1 MKLKRILLT
10 ADRRGNEIILYKKFI
25 GKKLFLK
32 EPTEYDKEKG
42 TKPTV
47 FIKKVKLL
55 DLITKTY
62 IEEEVFL
69 KVVSVHKRIV
79 EVEVA

>member
-10 ADRRGNEIILYKKFI
+10 ADKRGDEIILYKKFI
-25 GKKLFLK
+25 GRKLFLK

-47 FIKKVKLL
+47 FIYKVKLL

-62 IEEEVFL
+62 ITETVFV
-69 KVVSVHKRIV
+69 KVKAVHKAMV
-79 EVEVA
+79 EVEVV